1 MRVGSPDRMAW
12 ATRERMPLWQTSTT
26 GGEVGIQQRGAA
38 GAQFAQ
44 RDVEGAPHMTACEL
58 ALFAHVDQGGSP
70 VEARDRFLRRSLR
83 PAAAEQGLEHAQH
96 HDLRVRC
103 RGAGAEAGAQ

>member
-1 MRVGSPDRMAW
+1 MGHALPVDSP
-12 ATRERMPLWQTSTT
+12 L
-26 GGEVGIQQRGAA
+26 GAA
-38 GAQFAQ
+38 ILLVLALYALAAALNLLIPSSGAQFAQ

-103 RGAGAEAGAQ
+103 RGAGAAAGAQ